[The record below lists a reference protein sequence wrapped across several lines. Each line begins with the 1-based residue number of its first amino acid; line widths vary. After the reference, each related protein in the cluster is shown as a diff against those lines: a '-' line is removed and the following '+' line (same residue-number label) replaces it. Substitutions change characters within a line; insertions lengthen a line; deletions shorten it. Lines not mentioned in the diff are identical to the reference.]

1 MLKRSLPFF
10 VSAYVHFLCLRL
22 CERFLFLPKLCITY
36 LSMHAAIESWCHPSF
51 PYVQFVNF
59 YLLTIVIVTVPWS
72 CLLRNHKRIF
82 INLEFLPHT
91 RSLHAQCRCDEIQDK
106 QHIFMLLFVFY
117 WIASKENIPGHH
129 FNAIERS
136 FSLCRIFSFS
146 TQNHTKVSESIFE
159 THIHFIL
166 RMSDER
172 RRKITKNIYAVRE
185 KPIYLNSLFTK

>member
-1 MLKRSLPFF
+1 
-10 VSAYVHFLCLRL
+10 
-22 CERFLFLPKLCITY
+22 
-36 LSMHAAIESWCHPSF
+36 MHAAIESWCHPSF
-51 PYVQFVNF
+51 PHVQFVNL

-72 CLLRNHKRIF
+72 CLLRNHKGIF

-136 FSLCRIFSFS
+136 FSLPLFVASSASPPRI
-146 TQNHTKVSESIFE
+146 TQKFLNLF
-159 THIHFIL
+159 L
-166 RMSDER
+166 
-172 RRKITKNIYAVRE
+172 KNIYILFFECRTKEEEKLLKISTQWERNRFILIPFSLNKRE
-185 KPIYLNSLFTK
+185 NE